1 MKLAFYI
8 IECYNN
14 PIEKKVGTQLSIII
28 VQFYI
33 LRFQAGFVKHI
44 FRFFGHILCVV
55 NRCEP
60 FSRKNK
66 AEIWYKVLKAF

>member
-14 PIEKKVGTQLSIII
+14 PVEKKVGTQLSIII

-44 FRFFGHILCVV
+44 FRFFGHIL
-55 NRCEP
+55 
-60 FSRKNK
+60 
-66 AEIWYKVLKAF
+66 